1 MPKQVQQADDG
12 TIFDTEKECQ
22 EYERL
27 EELLL
32 NLISDL
38 QSAEDNSD
46 YSERWHFKEGFFTN
60 MINWN
65 RGDLIRHKEDFRRLA
80 DLLDC
85 KLPNPR
91 KRLG

>member
-1 MPKQVQQADDG
+1 MPRQVWQAEDG

-38 QSAEDNSD
+38 QYAEDDND
-46 YSERWHFKEGFFTN
+46 YSERWDFKKGFFTN
-60 MINWN
+60 MINWSK
-65 RGDLIRHKEDFRRLA
+65 GDLIRHKEDFRRLA
-80 DLLDC
+80 DYLDG
-85 KLPNPR
+85 KLSSQW
-91 KRLG
+91 KS

>member
-1 MPKQVQQADDG
+1 MPKQVWQANDG

-27 EELLL
+27 EELLSD
-32 NLISDL
+32 LIGDL
-38 QSAEDNSD
+38 QSIELYETDH
-46 YSERWHFKEGFFTN
+46 SERWDFKEGFFTN

-85 KLPNPR
+85 KVPNPR
-91 KRLG
+91 KR